1 MYQKLQPRVSPV
13 YFYQANLLRS
23 LRFIDVGGC
32 LSTLHYYCI
41 SLSTK
46 EISNSASFLEPSRS
60 DALLNLDPLT
70 LDETL
75 NWVEQVF
82 QSSNIS
88 QDGLLPPSKEVFPS
102 TSSTQLGSSFPFA
115 PPLSGGTSELQM
127 SFFQKTLYKTAIAY
141 KVSRCKSRK
150 AAKLNLITTLPMN
163 FIRMLYRIVFLKA
176 IKYEFPASSVPVVE
190 SESALNSVKSLRK
203 ALEIDIPIRRNMTE
217 LQNMMGDF
225 ADAVDQLL
233 CTLAYYMLEEDLAH
247 IILRWMILI
256 FAFISFYMTS
266 NFLSTNALF
275 ATAGTALLAYC
286 HPWIRC
292 FVSSFLMV
300 TMDYMYTTNSHPH
313 I

>member
-1 MYQKLQPRVSPV
+1 MFSEFNMLLFIPTVA
-13 YFYQANLLRS
+13 FYVFICFYPKFILYIPFLL
-23 LRFIDVGGC
+23 LFA
-32 LSTLHYYCI
+32 LF
-41 SLSTK
+41 
-46 EISNSASFLEPSRS
+46 SF
-60 DALLNLDPLT
+60 
-70 LDETL
+70 
-75 NWVEQVF
+75 Q
-82 QSSNIS
+82 
-88 QDGLLPPSKEVFPS
+88 
-102 TSSTQLGSSFPFA
+102 
-115 PPLSGGTSELQM
+115 
-127 SFFQKTLYKTAIAY
+127 
-141 KVSRCKSRK
+141 
-150 AAKLNLITTLPMN
+150 
-163 FIRMLYRIVFLKA
+163 VFLKA